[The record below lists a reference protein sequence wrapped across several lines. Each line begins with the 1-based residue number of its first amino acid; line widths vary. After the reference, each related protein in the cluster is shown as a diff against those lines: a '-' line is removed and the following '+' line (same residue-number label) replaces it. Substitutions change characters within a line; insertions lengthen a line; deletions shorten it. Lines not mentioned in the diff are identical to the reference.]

1 VSRCAGCGAE
11 VPGAAWACPRRRP
24 GDDIDHVMVPQR
36 HLEGVLF
43 PPEGD
48 PESNPFV
55 RYRHLLASYQR
66 WLDLGGSDGGFV
78 DLVGQLN
85 EAVANVDGRG
95 FRVTPLRRVD
105 GIGWV
110 KDETGNV
117 AGSHKARHLMGLMLH
132 LLVGERFGDGS
143 TAGKRLAIA
152 SCGNAALAAATVAR
166 AADRPLDVFV
176 PDTASEVVLAR
187 LGDLGAVVRVCARAE
202 GQLGDPSYLAFRE
215 AVAAGAVP
223 FSCQGSDNGF
233 TIDGGATLGWELAGQ
248 LQAHHADPSRVYV
261 QVGGGALASAVA
273 QGLEDGR
280 TLGVL
285 ERLPALMAV
294 QTEGAFPLARAY
306 DRVAAANK
314 DLTYA
319 ATHRSQFMWPWEST
333 PQSIAHGILD
343 DETYD
348 WLAVVKA
355 MLATGGHPT
364 VVGETTL
371 EEANRLARKTTG
383 IDVDHT
389 GSAGF
394 AGALQAGD
402 REGLVLFTG

>member
-1 VSRCAGCGAE
+1 
-11 VPGAAWACPRRRP
+11 
-24 GDDIDHVMVPQR
+24 MVPQR
-36 HLEGVLF
+36 QLDGLQF
-43 PPEGD
+43 PTSGD
-48 PESNPFV
+48 GNPFV
-55 RYRHLLASYQR
+55 RFRHLLASYQR
-66 WLDLGGSDGGFV
+66 WVALGGNDEAFV
-78 DLVGQLN
+78 DLVGQLDQ
-85 EAVANVDGRG
+85 AVANVDGRA
-95 FRVTPLRRVD
+95 FRVTPLSFVE

-132 LLVGERFGDGS
+132 LLVGERLGDGS
-143 TAGKRLAIA
+143 TSGKRLAIA

-166 AADRPLDVFV
+166 AADRQLDVFV
-176 PDTASEVVLAR
+176 PDTASEAVLAR
-187 LGDLGAVVRVCARAE
+187 LRDLGAVVRVCARTE
-202 GQLGDPSYLAFRE
+202 GQPGDPSYLAFQE
-215 AVAAGAVP
+215 AVEAGAVP

-233 TIDGGATLGWELAGQ
+233 AIDGGATLGWELAGQ
-248 LQAHHADPSRVYV
+248 LQASGAEPARIYV

-273 QGLEDGR
+273 QGLGDAR

-285 ERLPALMAV
+285 GRVPALMAV

-306 DRVAAANK
+306 DRVSAAHQ

-333 PQSIAHGILD
+333 PQSIADGILD

-348 WLAVVKA
+348 WLAVVRA
-355 MLATGGHPT
+355 MLATGGHPI

-394 AGALQAGD
+394 AGAIQAGD